1 MIKNLENWLKKT
13 EEHFGGLQK
22 NVPRHTVSKHDP
34 RSSIEIKKGGMTGGD
49 RMTQHGYA
57 KYYAKHLSKFVDNQ
71 TKSYTILECGILKG
85 TGLATWSTL
94 FPNATI
100 IGLDIDLTHTK
111 NNLDFLKSKG
121 AFENSK
127 LELYEFD
134 QFIDNKSYIKE
145 ILQGRKLDIVIDDGF
160 HSDFT
165 ILNTLECL
173 TPHLSDNFCYFIED
187 NKTVYPKLKNYTSNN
202 TYRYKQLSV
211 IENN

>member
-1 MIKNLENWLKKT
+1 MTTLEITLKDL

-22 NVPRHTVSKHDP
+22 NVVRNKISKLTPSDVKFNP
-34 RSSIEIKKGGMTGGD
+34 DGMTGGD

-57 KYYAKHLSKFVDNQ
+57 KHYAKHLLTFVNNQ
-71 TKSYTILECGILKG
+71 TTPYTILECGILKG
-85 TGLATWSTL
+85 TGLAVWSTL

-100 IGLDIDLTHTK
+100 IGLDIDLSHTK

-121 AFENSK
+121 AFKNNK

-134 QFIDNKSYIKE
+134 QFADNKLYIKE
-145 ILQGRKLDIVIDDGF
+145 ILKERKIDIVIDDGF

-173 TPHLSDNFCYFIED
+173 TPYLSNNFCYFIED
-187 NKTVYPKLKNYTSNN
+187 NKTVYSKLKEYTSNK
-202 TYRYKQLSV
+202 TFKYKQLSV
-211 IENN
+211 IEK